1 MRFSYCYLLVFL
13 SCFLACGPKEK
24 IPPEGFVIHPEFDL
38 ELVAS
43 EPLVFDP
50 VEMKFDENG
59 RTYVLEMPGYPLR
72 DAESRLVELLDT
84 DADGIYDQRKMFS
97 ENLGVA
103 SSFMPYKKG
112 FLVAAPPDLLW
123 IADTDGDGKE
133 DQRQVH
139 MSGFSNE
146 NLQHNFNGL
155 TYGLDNWIY
164 AANGGNSGQPYFPGK
179 ADEAVDL
186 KGRDMKF
193 DLNSKQIIAFGE
205 SSGGFKL
212 TFNEWGHLFET
223 HNLEHISHLV
233 MEDRFLE
240 DLPGAPSHALINV
253 SNHDEN
259 GLSRIYPIGEQ
270 DTRVNHPEQSGYFSG
285 ACGITYYGGG
295 SFPADYRSP
304 VLVADCVLNL
314 VHMDLLSPDETSFE
328 AFRYGDK
335 VEFLASTDRAFRPV
349 NMEVGPGGSLYLLD
363 MHREVIEHPEWIP
376 DEMEAEM
383 DLHAGKEKGRIYKI
397 TRKNSIP
404 ETTRPDFN
412 TPDSLVTALG
422 HPNQWVRNTAHRLL
436 VTDSVVALIPALK
449 AQLKNSD
456 KPLARLHSMW
466 VLEGL
471 GALEDKELKT
481 VLGDEEAY
489 LRENALKIA
498 EYRIIENSELKEM
511 VLDLVEDKTPRVQ
524 MQALLSLNAV
534 QAKMTPGD
542 ITGLIKKFD
551 ILLQNQ
557 RTDTWIVNAMA
568 SLGKPYAFALFSN
581 LLELQEEISP
591 NAAALFQIQAQ
602 IVGQDGAQKQLALI
616 LNRLANKEISEQAKA
631 DMIAALTSGI
641 RINENRNN
649 GLRTNATITQ
659 ALNLIEKDA
668 SASLLMASA
677 DFRKELGIPL
687 SPAIRQNLRTAY
699 ANLNKVEVFSE
710 ELLAQLQFVAVDDF
724 GRRAAL
730 LYNLLDGKMPLKL
743 QKEALKQLW
752 ESGDK
757 NIGRELLSRWENLGP
772 ESRKLAT
779 DILLYKSENH
789 PLLLSAMEKGEV
801 SLGEFN
807 LDLERRRA
815 LLFSDDDKIRK
826 RAEALFSDGGVVT
839 RRQVIDKMRPA
850 LELAGNSQSGR
861 VTFEQQCASCHIYG
875 EVGVDVGPVLTEIS
889 RKSKETLL
897 HDILDPNA
905 AVDTRYLN
913 HKVVNSEG
921 TIYFGLVEKD
931 TDKEVSLRMTGGETV
946 SIQKQNLSSFTST
959 GVSMMPE
966 GLETAIDAQQMA
978 DLLAFLQGQQNEALE
993 KGEP

>member
-1 MRFSYCYLLVFL
+1 MRFSHCCFLVLIGFL
-13 SCFLACGPKEK
+13 LACGPEEK

-50 VEMKFDENG
+50 VEMKFDEYG

-72 DAESRLVELLDT
+72 DADSRLVELLDT
-84 DADGIYDQRKMFS
+84 DGDGIYDQRKVFS
-97 ENLGVA
+97 EKLGVA

-112 FLVAAPPDLLW
+112 FLVASPPDLLW
-123 IADTDGDGKE
+123 VADTNGDGKE

-139 MSGFSNE
+139 MSGFSND

-179 ADEAVDL
+179 EDEAVDL

-193 DLNSKQIIAFGE
+193 DLESEQIIAFGE
-205 SSGGFKL
+205 SSGGFKI

-240 DLPGAPSHALINV
+240 DLPGAPSHALINI

-295 SFPADYRSP
+295 NFPLEYRYP
-304 VLVADCVLNL
+304 VLIADCVLNL
-314 VHMDLLSPDETSFE
+314 LHMDLLIPDETSFE

-335 VEFLASTDRAFRPV
+335 VEFLASRDRAFRPV
-349 NMEVGPGGSLYLLD
+349 NMEVGPDGSLYLLD

-376 DEMEAEM
+376 DEMEAKM

-397 TRKNSIP
+397 TLKNS
-404 ETTRPDFN
+404 EFEAAKPDFN
-412 TPDSLVTALG
+412 TPDSLVTALA

-436 VTDSVVALIPALK
+436 VTDSYTSLIPALK
-449 AQLKNSD
+449 TQLKNSD
-456 KPLARLHSMW
+456 NPVARLHSMW

-471 GALEDKELKT
+471 EAFEDDELKI

-498 EYRIIENSELKEM
+498 EHRIAANPGLNDMVFELI
-511 VLDLVEDKTPRVQ
+511 EDKSPRVQ

-534 QAKMTPGD
+534 QNRMTPGD
-542 ITGLIKKFD
+542 ITGLIKKYD
-551 ILLQNQ
+551 VLLQNQ

-568 SLGKPYAFALFSN
+568 SLGRPYAFTLFSN
-581 LLELQEEISP
+581 LLELQEEITP

-602 IVGQDGAQKQLALI
+602 LVGQTGEPRQVSLI
-616 LNRLANKEISEQAKA
+616 LNRLAAKSIPDQAKA
-631 DMIAALTSGI
+631 DLLVALTSGI
-641 RINENRNN
+641 RNNEKRN
-649 GLRTNATITQ
+649 GTWRTDATFTS
-659 ALNLIEKDA
+659 ALDQLEKEA
-668 SASLLMASA
+668 PASLLMASA
-677 DFRKELGIPL
+677 EFRQELGLPL
-687 SPAIRQNLRTAY
+687 SSNIRQNIRTAY
-699 ANLNKVEVFSE
+699 ADLNKVENYSDD
-710 ELLAQLQFVAVDDF
+710 LLAQLQFVAVDNF
-724 GRRAAL
+724 SRRAPL
-730 LYNLLDGKMPLKL
+730 LYKLLDGKMPLKL

-757 NIGRELLSRWENLGP
+757 NIGPQLLSRWENLGP
-772 ESRKLAT
+772 ESRKLAS

-807 LDLERRRA
+807 LDLERRRT
-815 LLFSDDDKIRK
+815 LLFSDDDDIRK

-839 RRQVIDKMRPA
+839 RREVIDKMRPA
-850 LELAGNSQSGR
+850 LDLTGNSQSGR

-946 SIQKQNLSSFTST
+946 SIQKRDLSSFSST

-978 DLLAFLQGQQNEALE
+978 DLLAFLQGQLNE
-993 KGEP
+993 P